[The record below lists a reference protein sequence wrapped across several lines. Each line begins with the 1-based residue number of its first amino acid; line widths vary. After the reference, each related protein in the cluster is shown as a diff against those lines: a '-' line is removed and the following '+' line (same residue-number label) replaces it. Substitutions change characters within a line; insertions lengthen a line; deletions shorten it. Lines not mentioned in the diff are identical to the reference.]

1 MSITP
6 GDVTNLLP
14 LILPNTANVY
24 DVGDNYVAVVKTGLA
39 CRLGHLDP
47 GGAATGNER
56 AELAELRRLLW
67 DPAYVMP
74 IDAQVLIDGRR
85 WNTMRGTYMA
95 LDAAGPAVVRACDV
109 RPA

>member
-1 MSITP
+1 MSITA
-6 GDVTNLLP
+6 GDAATLLP
-14 LILPNTANVY
+14 LLLPNTADVY
-24 DVGDNYVAVVKTGLA
+24 DVGDNYTAAVRTGLA

-47 GGAATGNER
+47 SGARSGDER
-56 AELAELRRLLW
+56 AELQELRRLFW

-74 IDAQVLIDGRR
+74 LDAQVLVDGRR
-85 WNTMRGTYMA
+85 WNTIRGTYQA